1 MSTPISDPAPPAT
14 SDAPAPDVDASD
26 VDASDAPASGV
37 DACSETETA
46 VSAERTGDRPSWMPP
61 VGPEWAPGV
70 LLTLALAGAAMALSE
85 IDVIGKTLGLGPVV
99 LAIVLGA
106 VLRNTASLPSWLQPG
121 IRVSVKQILSVAIV
135 LLGFELSLQDVL
147 GIGGGGL
154 IVVTV
159 VVSGTLTAAYGI
171 GRALGLNRKLSALVA
186 TGCSICGTSA
196 VVAADAVLD
205 ADEKDCAYAVAVVSV
220 LGTVSMFALPLMQVA
235 LSLPETLYGV
245 WAGASIHSVG
255 QAVAAGFAVGGE
267 AGSTASLIKLTRV
280 IYLAPVAVGL
290 SFLAARWNR
299 ASSETGPTA
308 AKSGS
313 RPGIPWFV
321 IGFIVVIGI
330 NSLGIVPE
338 PATEALIQL
347 DTVLLAMAMAA
358 MGLEIRIDEMRNVG
372 LMPLWAGALAT
383 VFITGLALAMAVVVF

>member
-1 MSTPISDPAPPAT
+1 MNTPLTDSAPPT
-14 SDAPAPDVDASD
+14 SDGTVSD
-26 VDASDAPASGV
+26 VTEAAGNDVAGEPNAPASTSRS
-37 DACSETETA
+37 DTP
-46 VSAERTGDRPSWMPP
+46 PSWMPAS
-61 VGPEWAPGV
+61 APDWTAGM

-85 IDVIGKTLGLGPVV
+85 ADVIGKTLGLGPVV

-106 VLRNTASLPSWLQPG
+106 VLRNTVSLPSWLQPG
-121 IRVSVKQILSVAIV
+121 IRVSVKQVLSAAIV
-135 LLGFELSLQDVL
+135 LLGFELSLQDVI

-159 VVSGTLTAAYGI
+159 VVGVTLVAAYGI

-205 ADEKDCAYAVAVVSV
+205 AGERDCAYAVAVVSV
-220 LGTVSMFALPLMQVA
+220 LGTVSMFTLPLMQVA
-235 LSLPETLYGV
+235 LSLPEMLYGV

-280 IYLAPVAVGL
+280 LYLAPVAVGL
-290 SFLAARWNR
+290 SLLAARWDR
-299 ASSETGPTA
+299 SDGAAETIA
-308 AKSGS
+308 AKSRS

-321 IGFIVVIGI
+321 IGFILVIGI
-330 NSLGIVPE
+330 NSLGVVPAL
-338 PATEALIQL
+338 ATEALIQL

-372 LMPLWAGALAT
+372 LTPLWAGALAT
-383 VFITGLALAMAVVVF
+383 VFITGLALAMAVAVF

>member
-1 MSTPISDPAPPAT
+1 M
-14 SDAPAPDVDASD
+14 
-26 VDASDAPASGV
+26 PASVPG
-37 DACSETETA
+37 
-46 VSAERTGDRPSWMPP
+46 
-61 VGPEWAPGV
+61 WAAGV
-70 LLTLALAGAAMALSE
+70 LLTLGLAGAAMALSQV
-85 IDVIGKTLGLGPVV
+85 DVIGKTLGLGPVV

-106 VLRNTASLPSWLQPG
+106 VLRNTVALPSWLQPG
-121 IRVSVKQILSVAIV
+121 IRVSVKQVLSVAIV
-135 LLGFELSLQDVL
+135 LLGFELSLQDVI

-159 VVSGTLTAAYGI
+159 VVGGTLVTAYGI

-205 ADEKDCAYAVAVVSV
+205 AGERDCAYAVAVVSV
-220 LGTVSMFALPLMQVA
+220 LGTVSMFALPLMQVV

-255 QAVAAGFAVGGE
+255 QAVAAGFAVGSE

-290 SFLAARWNR
+290 SLLAARWDR
-299 ASSETGPTA
+299 ASGQTGVVSDKAGP
-308 AKSGS
+308 

-321 IGFIVVIGI
+321 IGFILVIGI
-330 NSLGIVPE
+330 NSVGVVPG

-358 MGLEIRIDEMRNVG
+358 MGLEIRLDEMRNVG
-372 LMPLWAGALAT
+372 FTPLWAGALAT

>member
-1 MSTPISDPAPPAT
+1 MSPPIADSAPPAP
-14 SDAPAPDVDASD
+14 SDASVEVDVPGEAQAS
-26 VDASDAPASGV
+26 
-37 DACSETETA
+37 
-46 VSAERTGDRPSWMPP
+46 VSAKPPGSRSSRMPSWMPP
-61 VGPEWAPGV
+61 RLPGWAPGV
-70 LLTLALAGAAMALSE
+70 LLTLALAGASMALSQVH
-85 IDVIGKTLGLGPVV
+85 VIGKTLGLGPVV

-106 VLRNTASLPSWLQPG
+106 VLRNTVSLPAWLQPG
-121 IRVSVKQILSVAIV
+121 IRVSVKQVLSVAIL
-135 LLGFELSLQDVL
+135 LLGFELSLQDVI

-159 VVSGTLTAAYGI
+159 VVGGTLVAAYGI

-205 ADEKDCAYAVAVVSV
+205 AGEKDCAYAVAVVSV

-235 LSLPETLYGV
+235 LSLPEMVYGV

-280 IYLAPVAVGL
+280 VYLAPVAVGL
-290 SFLAARWNR
+290 SLLAARWDR
-299 ASSETGPTA
+299 ESGKTGVVS
-308 AKSGS
+308 AKAGS

-321 IGFIVVIGI
+321 IGFIAVIGI
-330 NSLGIVPE
+330 NSLGIVPI
-338 PATEALIQL
+338 PATEALTQL

-358 MGLEIRIDEMRNVG
+358 MGLEIRVNEMRNVG
-372 LMPLWAGALAT
+372 LTPLWAGALAT

>member
-1 MSTPISDPAPPAT
+1 MSPPIADSAPPVT
-14 SDAPAPDVDASD
+14 SDEPVSEVD
-26 VDASDAPASGV
+26 
-37 DACSETETA
+37 ETGETA
-46 VSAERTGDRPSWMPP
+46 SSVASKPSARPPSWMPP
-61 VGPEWAPGV
+61 MLPVWLPGV
-70 LLTLALAGAAMALSE
+70 LLALGLAGVAMALSQ

-99 LAIVLGA
+99 LAIIIGA
-106 VLRNTASLPSWLQPG
+106 VLRNTVSLPSWLQPG
-121 IRVSVKQILSVAIV
+121 IRVSVKQVLSVAIV
-135 LLGFELSLQDVL
+135 LLGFELSLQDVI

-159 VVSGTLTAAYGI
+159 VVGGTLVAAYGI

-205 ADEKDCAYAVAVVSV
+205 AGEKDCTYAVAVVSV
-220 LGTVSMFALPLMQVA
+220 LGTVSMFALPLMQIV

-280 IYLAPVAVGL
+280 IYLAPVAIGL
-290 SFLAARWNR
+290 SLLAARWNR
-299 ASSETGPTA
+299 ASGSTELGNTELGNTDAVA
-308 AKSGS
+308 AKPGS

-321 IGFIVVIGI
+321 IGFIAVIGI
-330 NSLGIVPE
+330 NSLGVVPG

-358 MGLEIRIDEMRNVG
+358 MGLEIRIDEMRSVG
-372 LMPLWAGALAT
+372 LAPLWAGALAT
-383 VFITGLALAMAVVVF
+383 FFITGLALAMALLVF

>member
-1 MSTPISDPAPPAT
+1 MSTPIADPAPPSASDDAASEVLT
-14 SDAPAPDVDASD
+14 SGAEGPDVR
-26 VDASDAPASGV
+26 ASG
-37 DACSETETA
+37 DHA
-46 VSAERTGDRPSWMPP
+46 SAHPPGGGPSWMPRMLP
-61 VGPEWAPGV
+61 PWAPGV
-70 LLTLALAGAAMALSE
+70 LLTLGLAGAAMALSQ

-106 VLRNTASLPSWLQPG
+106 MLRNTVSLPAWLQPG

-135 LLGFELSLQDVL
+135 LLGFELSLQDVI
-147 GIGGGGL
+147 GIGSRGL
-154 IVVTV
+154 VVVTV
-159 VVSGTLTAAYGI
+159 VVGGTLVAAYGI

-205 ADEKDCAYAVAVVSV
+205 ADEKDCAYAIAVVSV
-220 LGTVSMFALPLMQVA
+220 LGTVSMFALPLMQVV

-255 QAVAAGFAVGGE
+255 QAVGAGFAVGSE

-280 IYLAPVAVGL
+280 IYLAPVAIGL

-299 ASSETGPTA
+299 TSGKTDSAS
-308 AKSGS
+308 AKSGA

-321 IGFIVVIGI
+321 IGFVIVIGI
-330 NSLGIVPE
+330 NSLGVVPG

-358 MGLEIRIDEMRNVG
+358 MGLEIRVDEMRNVG
-372 LMPLWAGALAT
+372 LTPLWAGALAT
-383 VFITGLALAMAVVVF
+383 VFITGLALATALVLF